1 MQPTTSL
8 GIAEL
13 TDSEMEQLVGGD
25 DACWCKGLVRALGYG
40 IGYALGEIV
49 DALVSPEDSNSFLG
63 K

>member
-1 MQPTTSL
+1 MQPIASL

-13 TDSEMEQLVGGD
+13 TESDMEQLVGGD
-25 DACWCKGLVRALGYG
+25 DACWCTSLVRALGYS